1 MNTHQIIE
9 ITLVNE
15 GITLDSVDLE
25 PTTHT
30 SGYYVGNRGLRFD
43 PKDVLAIAKA
53 IETCRNSSSL
63 VGTWLERDSIYVDS
77 TSWIESLPDALA
89 LAKARK
95 ELAIWDIANSTSIYL

>member
-30 SGYYVGNRGLRFD
+30 SGYYVGNKGLRFD
-43 PKDVLAIAKA
+43 PKDIASIAKA
-53 IETCRNSSSL
+53 IEACRNNSGL
-63 VGTWLERDSIYVDS
+63 IGTWLERDSIYIDS
-77 TSWIESLPDALA
+77 TTWIESLSQALE
-89 LAKARK
+89 LAKVRG
-95 ELAIWDIANSTSIYL
+95 ELAIWDVANSVSIYL